1 MGYSLKLANQLH
13 YGYSRF
19 NSIYMIKTISISELT
34 IGMYVENVVKQKG
47 NVRIKSRGL
56 IKTTAILD
64 SLKSKGILEIEVDF
78 DKSKIVEHAL
88 AAREPHFENHIADPT
103 VNANNV
109 SSNATTAS
117 PIKEYKLTSI
127 VHTGQHQKAL
137 QDADKLYVQAKN
149 VQKDFVAKLRSG
161 STPNIEHLS
170 KLAQDIIDS
179 VFDNVDA
186 LSCLLMLKDSSEYLA
201 EHAINCA
208 ILLTM
213 FASSRGMSQAEIE
226 DLTMAGLL
234 MDIGMASLPRDLLN
248 TTAELNET
256 DWAIMRSHVDIG
268 IEIAQRLSDTPPI
281 VLDVIANHH
290 ERVDGSGYP
299 KAKTLSEISVYSQMA
314 AIVDCYDAMI
324 SNRHHQCS
332 VTATEALH
340 QLESDETLNS
350 DLVNEFINTIGLHP
364 VGSLVQLQSQQLGI
378 VSQRNSKQPLNPI
391 VMIFYSMQTQ
401 LHTAVHR
408 VDLNQSDD
416 YILTGVRPEEF
427 SMNLDKF
434 FKRIFLPQ

>member
-1 MGYSLKLANQLH
+1 
-13 YGYSRF
+13 
-19 NSIYMIKTISISELT
+19 MIKIISISELT

-56 IKTTAILD
+56 IKNNAILD

-88 AAREPHFENHIADPT
+88 TAPEPQPENHISDST
-103 VNANNV
+103 VNANRI
-109 SSNATTAS
+109 SSDATTAS

-127 VHTGQHQKAL
+127 MNAGQHQEAL
-137 QDADKLYVQAKN
+137 EDADKLYIQAKN

-161 STPNIEHLS
+161 STPNIDHLS
-170 KLAQDIIDS
+170 KLSQDIIDS

-208 ILLTM
+208 ILLAM

-234 MDIGMASLPRDLLN
+234 MDIGMTSLPRDLLN
-248 TTAELNET
+248 KTAELNET
-256 DWAIMRSHVDIG
+256 DWAMMRSHVDIG
-268 IEIAQRLSDTPPI
+268 IAIAQRLNDTPPI
-281 VLDVIANHH
+281 VLDIIANHH

-299 KAKTLSEISVYSQMA
+299 KAKTLSEISVYSQMS

-324 SNRHHQCS
+324 SNRHHQRS
-332 VTATEALH
+332 VTATEALL

-350 DLVNEFINTIGLHP
+350 DLVNEFINAIGLHP

-416 YILTGVRPEEF
+416 YILAGVRPEEF

-434 FKRIFLPQ
+434 FKRVFLPQ

>member
-1 MGYSLKLANQLH
+1 
-13 YGYSRF
+13 
-19 NSIYMIKTISISELT
+19 
-34 IGMYVENVVKQKG
+34 MYVENVVKQKG
-47 NVRIKSRGL
+47 NVRIKTKGL
-56 IKTTAILD
+56 IKTTTILD

-78 DKSKIVEHAL
+78 DKSRIVEHDL
-88 AAREPHFENHIADPT
+88 AARSANPEHYMSS
-103 VNANNV
+103 ANNV
-109 SSNATTAS
+109 WSSATTAS
-117 PIKEYKLTSI
+117 PVKESKLTSI
-127 VHTGQHQKAL
+127 VNAGQHQEAL
-137 QDADKLYVQAKN
+137 VDADKLYIQAKN
-149 VQKDFVAKLRSG
+149 VQKDFVATLRSG

-170 KLAQDIIDS
+170 KLSQDIIDS

-186 LSCLLMLKDSSEYLA
+186 LSCLLMLKDSNEYLA

-213 FASSRGMSQAEIE
+213 FASSKGMSKAEIE
-226 DLTMAGLL
+226 DLTLAGLL
-234 MDIGMASLPRDLLN
+234 MDIGMASLPQDLVDKS
-248 TTAELNET
+248 TELNET
-256 DWAIMRSHVDIG
+256 DWAMLRSHVDIG
-268 IEIAQRLSDTPPI
+268 IEIVERFSDAQPI

-324 SNRHHQCS
+324 SNRHHQRS
-332 VTATEALH
+332 VTATAALH
-340 QLESDETLNS
+340 QLESDETLDS
-350 DLVNEFINTIGLHP
+350 DLVNEFINAIGLHP

-391 VMIFYSMQTQ
+391 VMIFYSMQKQ

-434 FKRIFLPQ
+434 FKSVFLPQ